1 MEGDFLDTK
10 RVKKLSMHI
19 ALTSTCLTEKSQVS
33 AAQWCH
39 LFGDPMSCS
48 LPGSA
53 AHGFSR
59 QEYWSVL
66 PFPPPGDFL
75 NQGSNLGLLHFRQ
88 NLYHLSHQGSCL
100 TEWLH
105 FNCGNILL
113 LKVDHNYYPAYCLF
127 VVKFSHKVSQV

>member
-1 MEGDFLDTK
+1 MDKESVDMESWLCFSFKRETVEGDFLDTK

-66 PFPPPGDFL
+66 PFPTPGDL
-75 NQGSNLGLLHFRQ
+75 SYPGIEPGSL
-88 NLYHLSHQGSCL
+88 C
-100 TEWLH
+100 
-105 FNCGNILL
+105 I
-113 LKVDHNYYPAYCLF
+113 VDKLF
-127 VVKFSHKVSQV
+127 TIWTTREAP